1 MHRIAQ
7 KWIQHK
13 FRKEATMN
21 KLTRLSIV
29 GLFIIGTGSLLA
41 QQGQGQ
47 LEEAEIVIRKDR
59 RITLPPA
66 TRNFE
71 KIPQLPVSE
80 TDTKQQYSFKTFQYS
95 LSPLVPAFRTVNYQ
109 GNQRL
114 SDLTSNFLKLG
125 YGNYGTP
132 YVEGYL
138 GSKRHESYLFNLYV
152 RHLSSK
158 KGPVFDEN
166 SGEGRTEA
174 AIGAKYF
181 SNVNKVSGSMN
192 YSSQKVHFYGY
203 DPVLDLEPGDIER
216 KFTRFSTNVLIE
228 NANKEQNFDYHFKTD
243 WIFFRDSYEAREN
256 KFNFDVGGFFI
267 VNEDLRFNIDLLATL
282 SKRQDTEEDNRS
294 YLNFRPRAI
303 YRTNGFTFNAGFN
316 LAGDNGFNKGL
327 SIYPVIKADYAL
339 SSGFRIYAGY
349 EGDLEFNSVESSISE
364 NPFLEADF
372 DLRNTEK
379 VSDITAGLDFQLF
392 DGLTLS
398 SGVSYATLNNLQF
411 ITNSISDS
419 TRFEILYDGDKT
431 DRLDVFGAV
440 NFEKAGK
447 VRSSL
452 RFDFYNYSLATL
464 TEAWH
469 RPNFKAAFNSTIFP
483 IEKLAITTD
492 LYYLGGLKALNGETT
507 QVYDL
512 DDIIDLNLGGRYEV
526 NDRIGVFLQINN
538 LFGKEYE
545 RYLNYPSRGI
555 QFLGG
560 LSVSF

>member
-1 MHRIAQ
+1 
-7 KWIQHK
+7 
-13 FRKEATMN
+13 MN
-21 KLTRLSIV
+21 KLLKLSILTYV
-29 GLFIIGTGSLLA
+29 ILVSTQLMA

-71 KIPQLPVSE
+71 KIPSLPVTES
-80 TDTKQQYSFKTFQYS
+80 DTKQQYSFQSFQYK
-95 LSPLVPAFRTVNYQ
+95 LNPLDPSFRTVNYQ

-114 SDLTSNFLKLG
+114 NDLTSNFLKVG

-132 YVEGYL
+132 YLESYL
-138 GSKRHESYLFNLYV
+138 GSKRHDSYLFNLYV

-192 YSSQKVHFYGY
+192 YTSQKVHFYGY
-203 DPVLDLEPGDIER
+203 NPLLDIAAGDIEQR
-216 KFTRFSTNVLIE
+216 FTRFSTNVLIE

-243 WIFFRDSYEAREN
+243 WVFFKDALNAREN
-256 KFNFDVGGFFI
+256 KFNFDVGGFYI
-267 VNEDLRFNIDLLATL
+267 ANEDLRFNFDLIATL
-282 SKRQDTEEDNRS
+282 SKRQDTQEDNRS
-294 YLNFRPRAI
+294 YLDFKPRAV
-303 YRTNGFTFNAGFN
+303 YRTNGFTINAGFN
-316 LAGDNGFNKGL
+316 LAGDNGANKGL
-327 SIYPVIKADYAL
+327 SIYPVLKADYAL

-349 EGDLEFNSVESSISE
+349 EGDIEFNSVESSIGE

-372 DLRNTEK
+372 DLRNTAK
-379 VSDITAGLDFQLF
+379 TSDISAGLDFQLF
-392 DGLTLS
+392 EGFTLS
-398 SGVSYATLNNLQF
+398 SGVSYASLNNLQF
-411 ITNSISDS
+411 ITNSIADS
-419 TRFEILYDGDKT
+419 TRFEILYDGGKT

-440 NFEKAGK
+440 NFESPGK

-452 RFDFYNYSLATL
+452 RFDFFNYSLATL
-464 TEAWH
+464 AEAWH
-469 RPNFKAAFNSTIFP
+469 KPNFKAAFNSTIFP
-483 IEKLAITTD
+483 MPKLAVTTD

-507 QVYDL
+507 EVFDL

>member
-1 MHRIAQ
+1 
-7 KWIQHK
+7 
-13 FRKEATMN
+13 MN
-21 KLTRLSIV
+21 KFTLLSVFTLI
-29 GLFIIGTGSLLA
+29 LFASTSVKA
-41 QQGQGQ
+41 QQGQ

-71 KIPQLPVSE
+71 KIPQLPVST
-80 TDTKQQYSFKTFQYS
+80 TDTKQQYSFQTFPYK
-95 LSPLVPAFRTVNYQ
+95 LSPLDPAFRTVNYQ

-114 SDLTSNFLKLG
+114 TNLTSNFLKVG

-132 YVEGYL
+132 YMEGYV

-152 RHLSSK
+152 RHLSSN

-192 YSSQKVHFYGY
+192 YTSQKVHFYGY
-203 DPVLDLEPGDIER
+203 DPVLDIEAGDIEQ

-243 WIFFRDSYEAREN
+243 WVFFKDSFEAREN
-256 KFNFDVGGFFI
+256 KFNFDLGGFYI
-267 VNEDLRFNIDLLATL
+267 VDEDLRFNIDLLATL
-282 SKRQDTEEDNRS
+282 SKRQDNQEDNRS
-294 YLNFRPRAI
+294 YLNFRPRVI

-316 LAGDNGFNKGL
+316 FAGDNGANKGMG
-327 SIYPVIKADYAL
+327 IYPVIKADYAL

-349 EGDLEFNSVESSISE
+349 EGDIEFNSVESSINE

-379 VSDITAGLDFQLF
+379 ASDFSAGLDFQLF
-392 DGLTLS
+392 EGFNIS
-398 SGVSYATLNNLQF
+398 SGVSYASLNNIQF
-411 ITNSISDS
+411 FTNSISDS

-440 NFEKAGK
+440 NFEKTGK
-447 VRSSL
+447 VRGSL
-452 RFDFYNYSLATL
+452 RFDFFNYSLATL
-464 TEAWH
+464 AEAWH
-469 RPNFKAAFNSTIFP
+469 KPNFKAAFNSTVFP
-483 IEKLAITTD
+483 IAKLAITTD

-507 QVYDL
+507 EVFDL

-526 NDRIGVFLQINN
+526 NDRIGVFLQLNN

-560 LSVSF
+560 LSVTF